1 MSSVKY
7 IELINNINSYD
18 KYKEELINLNDLM
31 QYNKKLFEKIVD
43 FNFDKFLFL
52 LKILFF
58 PIAVCIS
65 FIMPIGILDNI
76 FGTDI
81 ESIFREILK
90 NNNNIISVIV
100 FIPAFLGIIFMTRI
114 YVFRKEFIYIKYALY
129 ISLISCIVYEY
140 SNHEFKYI
148 IVTLVLL
155 FNIFVFLKY
164 KTLIFEFQGM
174 PLLYNKKFIFK
185 YKKEIKQIKCNI
197 DYVDVR
203 HSFYNNNSEVIRN
216 ITFLFMF
223 IFIFLIIGSII
234 SIYLNYLNGLSY
246 LVILFIFYYSSL
258 TYYIMNDIFNSIM
271 TLKKIEE
278 DL

>member
-1 MSSVKY
+1 MSSIKY

-18 KYKEELINLNDLM
+18 KYKEELISLNDLM
-31 QYNKKLFEKIVD
+31 QYDKKLFEKIID

-58 PIAVCIS
+58 PIVVCIS
-65 FIMPIGILDNI
+65 FIIPIGILDNI
-76 FGTDI
+76 FGTDMQ
-81 ESIFREILK
+81 SIFMEIL
-90 NNNNIISVIV
+90 NNNIISTIV
-100 FIPAFLGIIFMTRI
+100 FTSAFLGIIFMTRI
-114 YVFRKEFIYIKYALY
+114 YIFRKEFIYIKYALY

-216 ITFLFMF
+216 ITFVF
-223 IFIFLIIGSII
+223 IFIFLIVSIL
-234 SIYLNYLNGLSY
+234 IYPNYLSGLSIF
-246 LVILFIFYYSSL
+246 VILFILYYSSL
-258 TYYIMNDIFNSIM
+258 SYYIMNDIFNSIM

-278 DL
+278 EL